1 MIMINPYQFS
11 AAAVTTLKTGLIG
24 CWELNET
31 SGTVA
36 EDVHGTNDLTISGA
50 TINQTGK
57 LDKCYSFD
65 GNDHLY
71 RNTGLVSVFPFTIAA
86 WFKTSTTPAATMT
99 IMSVGD
105 KDIFNK
111 LVGFGVS
118 TTGKLLI
125 YNYNSTF
132 LSATSVASFNDGNWH
147 LAVAVFNS
155 NTDKRLYVDGALV
168 ATLSTS
174 CLVPAGIDNI
184 TIGKLAR
191 YVTDGYFTGN
201 IDQSDIWSKALTG
214 TEIAALYNGGAGLAY
229 SAW

>member
-1 MIMINPYQFS
+1 MILINPYRFANAS
-11 AAAVTTLKTGLIG
+11 GTTLKTGLVS

-31 SGTVA
+31 SGSVA
-36 EDVHGTNDLTISGA
+36 GDAHGTNDLTISGA

-71 RNTGLVSVFPFTIAA
+71 RNSGLVSVFPFTLAA
-86 WFKTSTTPAATMT
+86 WFKTSTTPLATMT

-105 KDIFNK
+105 KDTFNK
-111 LVGFGVS
+111 LVGFGVL
-118 TTGKLLI
+118 TTGKLVI

-155 NTDKRLYVDGALV
+155 STDKRLYVDGSLV

-184 TIGKLAR
+184 TTGKLAR

-201 IDQSDIWSKALTG
+201 IDQSAIWSKALTG
-214 TEIAALYNGGAGLAY
+214 TEIAALYNGGNGRAY
-229 SAW
+229 SVW